1 MEEWNYPQNYNNEY
15 FPKTDS
21 PYWFPER
28 ETMDPEK
35 RDVFIAARLREVMS
49 YAYENSPFY
58 KRKWDAAG
66 IKAEDIR
73 TVADFEN
80 VPVVTK
86 QELRNSQAE
95 YPPFG
100 DYLCCPESEIYH
112 IHGTSG
118 TTGRPTAFGISKRD
132 WQTIANN
139 HARIMWGMGLRP
151 GDTVFVAAVLSL
163 YMGSWGALMGAERLG
178 CKAFPFGAGAPGMTA
193 RAVTWLQMMKPAGL
207 YSTPSYALRLAEV
220 AREGGVNPREFGLKV
235 LFFSGEPG
243 GSIPSIRDKIQDI
256 YGAKVVDCGTM
267 AELTPWMH
275 ASGTESTEGMLLWQ
289 DIVYT
294 EVSDPETHR
303 RVPYGEQGTPI
314 YTHLERTS
322 QPMIRMVS
330 GDLTHWV
337 LEDNPCGRTYPR
349 LPKGIYGRI
358 DDMFQIRGENVYPS
372 AIAEVLEGL
381 TGYGGEHRIVISRS
395 GSMDELVVQA
405 EFDHKVAQRD
415 SNAVKELGEKAALEL
430 NKVLGVRANVEMVGP
445 DTFPRTDFKAQRVID
460 DRDLYK
466 SLNKKLGEG

>member
-1 MEEWNYPQNYNNEY
+1 MEEWNFPPSYRNDY
-15 FPKTDS
+15 FPDTNS
-21 PYWFPER
+21 PYWFRDR

-35 RDVFIAARLREVMS
+35 RDELIVARIREVMA
-49 YAYENSPFY
+49 YAYDHSPFY
-58 KRKWDAAG
+58 QRKWDEAG
-66 IKAEDIR
+66 IKANDIR
-73 TVADFEN
+73 TLADFEE

-86 QELRNSQAE
+86 QELRDSQAKN
-95 YPPFG
+95 PPFG
-100 DYLCCPESEIYH
+100 DYLCCPESDIHH

-118 TTGRPTAFGISKRD
+118 TTGRPTAFGISRRD
-132 WQTIANN
+132 WETIANN
-139 HARIMWGMGLRP
+139 HTRIMWGMGLRP
-151 GDTVFVAAVLSL
+151 GDTVFVAAILSL
-163 YMGSWGALMGAERLG
+163 YMGSWGALIGAERLG

-193 RAVTWLQMMKPAGL
+193 RAVIWLGMMKPAGL

-220 AREGGVNPREFGLKV
+220 AREEGVDPREFGIKV

-243 GSIPSIRDKIQDI
+243 GSIPSIRDKIQQI

-275 ASGTESTEGMLLWQ
+275 ASGSADTEGMLLWQ

-294 EVSDPETHR
+294 EVADPNTHR

-337 LEDNPCGRTYPR
+337 MEDNPCGRTYPR

-381 TGYGGEHRIVISRS
+381 AGYGGEHRIIISRG
-395 GSMDELVVQA
+395 GSMDELAVKA
-405 EFDHKVAQRD
+405 EFDQEVAGRGPD
-415 SNAVKELGEKAALEL
+415 AIRSLGEKAEAEL
-430 NKVLGVRANVEMVGP
+430 SRVLGVRARVVMVDP
-445 DTFPRTDFKAQRVID
+445 ETFPRTDFKAQRVVD
-460 DRDLYK
+460 DRDLYQ
-466 SLNKKLGEG
+466 SLNQKRGG